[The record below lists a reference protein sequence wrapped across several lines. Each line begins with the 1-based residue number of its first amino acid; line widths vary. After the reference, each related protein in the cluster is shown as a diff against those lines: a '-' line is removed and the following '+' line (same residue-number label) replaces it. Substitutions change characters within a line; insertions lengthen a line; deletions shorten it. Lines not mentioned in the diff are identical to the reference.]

1 MYIIYNVPTV
11 SYSIVS
17 TLSSSSIGIDL
28 ASVYKRQNTA
38 HLFVYNPLYQFIL
51 ALFLNYTMSINFL
64 FLPYDLL
71 VVVKIFRIIYF

>member
-11 SYSIVS
+11 SYSIM
-17 TLSSSSIGIDL
+17 SSSSIGIDL

-71 VVVKIFRIIYF
+71 VVVKIFPIIYF